1 MDRRGRWYGLL
12 AVACVLAC
20 GALAGP
26 AWASDQFT
34 LDSQSDSFGAIVTDP
49 AGNAYIA
56 WNHKA
61 DPADVPTFC
70 KLAPGAKA
78 CTYRVG
84 LALPA
89 GSTESP
95 LQPFPIVGPNG
106 LVLIVA
112 NRYVSD
118 DTLIWTSSNGGK
130 SFGAPFDIPL
140 ITTPQASLNGDES
153 YSYSGLTGVDDLLPL
168 NYTNL
173 DLYDEGSQA
182 GALPGSETASGIP
195 AIQWIES
202 STNPGLGY
210 NTDSNNEAYGGFPGV
225 TEFDFNDPGAGGV
238 AGSTMGVSGFGSA
251 SLAATSDWVEAYW
264 LDSTPVSLDYYYYT
278 YTGQS
283 TASAPPVQG
292 SWSGPHSLGDAY
304 EPRLAGG
311 AAGLFLLS
319 VNAPSGN
326 GLPTAVQIRK
336 YDPLSHTFGSPQTL
350 AEEPPG
356 GELFEGGGLGENL
369 DTGELAAVWPQ
380 FGTSAG
386 DLLRLYLSS
395 DGGEHFTPAQY
406 IATADGFQDDD
417 NARVAVANDGTG
429 FVTFLDDSGLQV
441 SDLYPLSSQ
450 YHKLGAKKGPH
461 RSVLVSVPVTCPA
474 AKGICKVN
482 VSLAHPHNGEAGLL
496 ASHRFSI
503 GPGATTLVLALNRV
517 GVHLLATDHGPLG
530 AILKLVLRPGGAAA
544 HTISADVTI
553 G

>member
-20 GALAGP
+20 GAFAAP

-34 LDSQSDSFGAIVTDP
+34 LDSQPDSFGAIVTDP

-56 WNHKA
+56 WNHRA

-70 KLAPGAKA
+70 KLAPGAHV

-106 LVLIVA
+106 LVLVVA
-112 NRYVSD
+112 NRYVAD
-118 DTLIWTSSNGGK
+118 DTLIWTSTNGGK
-130 SFGAPFDIPL
+130 SFGPPRDIPL
-140 ITTPQASLNGDES
+140 ITTPQPGLNGDES
-153 YSYSGLTGVDDLLPL
+153 YSYSGLTGVDDLVPL
-168 NYTNL
+168 NYTNF
-173 DLYDEGSQA
+173 DLYDEGSTT

-195 AIQWIES
+195 ALDWIES

-225 TEFDFNDPGAGGV
+225 TEFDFNNPGTGGV

-251 SLAATSDWVEAYW
+251 SLGATSDWVEVYW
-264 LDSTPVSLDYYYYT
+264 LDSTPVSLDYYYYS
-278 YTGQS
+278 YTGQG
-283 TASAPPVQG
+283 TASSPPVQG

-319 VNAPSGN
+319 VDAPSGN

-336 YDPLSHTFGSPQTL
+336 YDPASHTFEAPQTL
-350 AEEPPG
+350 ANEPSG
-356 GELFEGGGLGENL
+356 GELFYGGGLGENL

-395 DGGEHFTPAQY
+395 NGGKHFSPAQD

-417 NARVAVANDGTG
+417 NARVAVANSGTG
-429 FVTFLDDSGLQV
+429 FVTFLDDGGLEV
-441 SDLYPLSSQ
+441 SDLYPLGSQ
-450 YHKLGAKKGPH
+450 YHKLRAKRGSH
-461 RSVLVSVPVTCPA
+461 RSVVVSVPVTCPA
-474 AKGICKVN
+474 PTGSCKVN
-482 VSLAHPHNGEAGLL
+482 VSLAHPHNGKAGIL
-496 ASHRFSI
+496 ARHRFTI
-503 GPGATTLVLALNRV
+503 GPGAATLRLSLNRV
-517 GVHLLATDHGPLG
+517 GVHLFAVDHGRLG
-530 AILKLVLRPGGAAA
+530 AVLKLVVRPRGAAA
-544 HTISADVTI
+544 HTLSGRVII
-553 G
+553 E